1 LSALPFSRPGKIIA
15 VGLNYRAHAAE
26 ASVGL
31 PAHPITFAKFPSCLI
46 GPGEP
51 IRVPA
56 GLVTVDYEAELA
68 VLIRRTAYR
77 VTAADALD
85 YVAGFT
91 CLNDITDRDTQ
102 TREGQWSRSK
112 SFDTFGPVGPR
123 LVPVSEL
130 GDPQALSISSRLN
143 GQTVQLGH
151 TSEMVHSVAELIE
164 FLSAGMTLEPGD
176 LIATGTPA
184 GVGAFKDS
192 PVYLSPG
199 DEIEIEIEGIG
210 VLANPVVAA
219 D

>member
-1 LSALPFSRPGKIIA
+1 MSTLPFARPGKIIA
-15 VGLNYRAHAAE
+15 VGLNYREHAAE

-31 PAHPITFAKFPSCLI
+31 PTHPVTFAKFPSCLI

-56 GLVTVDYEAELA
+56 GLLTVDYEAELA
-68 VLIRRTAYR
+68 VLISRTAYR

-91 CLNDITDRDTQ
+91 CLNDVTDRDTQ

-130 GDPQALSISSRLN
+130 GDPQALSISARLN
-143 GQTVQLGH
+143 GETVQFGH
-151 TSEMVHSVAELIE
+151 TSEMVHSVADLIE

-199 DEIEIEIEGIG
+199 DRIEVEIEGIG
-210 VLANPVVAA
+210 VLANPVVAV